1 MRIIERKRVAYFS
14 HKTNITQA
22 NKAPHCAAHTR
33 QLWSLQNA
41 CNYAGLH
48 GRRSEDTGQN
58 ALGLRPCVFVSIL
71 VRRTPGTLPSSHS
84 SKNGSVIVVL
94 QCTTSFPAPSRWA
107 KGNLECRPSV
117 PCLDI
122 YIYICIFLKKKTFI
136 CLYINIYIYTY
147 SYIYIYIQIYIFIHI
162 YIYSYIYIF
171 HIYI

>member
-122 YIYICIFLKKKTFI
+122 YIYVFFKEKNVYLFI
-136 CLYINIYIYTY
+136 YKYIYTY
-147 SYIYIYIQIYIFIHI
+147 SYIYIFRYI
-162 YIYSYIYIF
+162 YIYSYIYI
-171 HIYI
+171 HIYIFIYI